1 VLVRTGGLEGG
12 VRDGGAV
19 GVGLGEAAV
28 PAGDGAMVGAAAAVG
43 VGLAAGDGAMVG
55 AAAAVEFGP
64 APVLGAVAVGVPAW

>member
-1 VLVRTGGLEGG
+1 
-12 VRDGGAV
+12 
-19 GVGLGEAAV
+19 
-28 PAGDGAMVGAAAAVG
+28 MVGAAAAVG